1 MTNKDLLR
9 QYLNTG
15 VQITKHQME
24 KLSPNVLRTYLRKRV
39 IVGDLSVDEFELLP
53 EELHPKFYE
62 NYNQFLMNYTL
73 DYVIRKYGDDA
84 IYNFIKYKGP
94 KLSKDYAL
102 VERLVS
108 RSENDLMVGK
118 KIMDSL
124 GSNIHTDTLRAIFY
138 SAPINEKREYL
149 TKYYIQNYLKDNP
162 HNEIYDDAVTAL
174 MHYSGSFEKTIENAR
189 EIVNVKGSKLN
200 DVEVDALLEYCY
212 ARIEGINDEK
222 LIAELMLK
230 ILKYDL
236 KDVGPGVFIRRL
248 TPITVDMVVS
258 KMEKDYLAQYH
269 KDKVFYSIKN
279 GDPQYAKTFKTYYP
293 LDKFTPKEVEV
304 IRQRAELFK
313 PKQK

>member
-24 KLSPNVLRTYLRKRV
+24 KLSPNVLKTYLRKRV
-39 IVGDLSVDEFELLP
+39 IVGDLSIDEFDLLP
-53 EELHPKFYE
+53 EEFYPDFYE
-62 NYNQFLMNYTL
+62 NYKPSFTTNVFNH
-73 DYVIRKYGDDA
+73 VIYKYGDNA
-84 IYNFIKYKGP
+84 IYNFIKYKGL
-94 KLSKDYAL
+94 KLRKDYLL

-108 RSENDLMVGK
+108 AAENDLMVSK
-118 KIMDSL
+118 EIMDSL
-124 GSNIHTDTLRAIFY
+124 GSNIGTDTLRAIFY
-138 SAPINEKREYL
+138 STPLNKKREHL

-162 HNEIYDDAVTAL
+162 HDELYDDAVTAL
-174 MHYSGSFEKTIENAR
+174 IHYSGDFENTIENAR
-189 EIVNVKGSKLN
+189 EIVNVKGPKLN

-212 ARIEGINDEK
+212 ARIDSLNAEK
-222 LIAELMLK
+222 LIGELMLK

-236 KDVGPGVFIRRL
+236 KDIGPGVFIKRL

-258 KMEKDYLAQYH
+258 KMKKDYLAQYH
-269 KDKVFYSIKN
+269 KDKVFYAIKN

-304 IRQRAELFK
+304 IHQRAKFFK